1 MVFKNKKYFWL
12 TVLMILM
19 IFVST
24 SCKKEEEVIKE
35 SKEQTE
41 STDDKKENK
50 KEVGSKKK
58 ENTVSK
64 KPHIILEEVH
74 DGNFDMENYRY
85 LYTMSSVHFK
95 LREEDK
101 EFEALRNALN
111 EYNDMV
117 DIRFKEIKEE
127 LEEYS
132 QNDKDSEYPSTTRYI
147 ETKSYVMRADED
159 IVSILNYEI
168 EEQGIRH
175 PIETRTSYNFDTKT
189 GEQIYIYNAQQLK
202 MKKEEVE
209 YIRKIEKAVSLSK
222 FDEIDREKNPV
233 LTEERNID
241 LYEKIQKKIEKTV
254 YKHRLTSIENSLID
268 GKQKFVNLDFEK
280 QCKILN
286 SILYNLTKTF
296 KADLR
301 DIGGSE
307 NSGGCLCSKNINN
320 YKEFKLIQQS
330 ITGLYSCE
338 KDLMTI

>member
-1 MVFKNKKYFWL
+1 MCSSDLLEYLKN
-12 TVLMILM
+12 ILNNEGKDTATDIRICLPFIPM
-19 IFVST
+19 NSL
-24 SCKKEEEVIKE
+24 IKI
-35 SKEQTE
+35 
-41 STDDKKENK
+41 N
-50 KEVGSKKK
+50 G
-58 ENTVSK
+58 
-64 KPHIILEEVH
+64 
-74 DGNFDMENYRY
+74 Y
-85 LYTMSSVHFK
+85 LYY
-95 LREEDK
+95 L
-101 EFEALRNALN
+101 
-111 EYNDMV
+111 
-117 DIRFKEIKEE
+117 
-127 LEEYS
+127 
-132 QNDKDSEYPSTTRYI
+132 
-147 ETKSYVMRADED
+147 
-159 IVSILNYEI
+159 
-168 EEQGIRH
+168 GG
-175 PIETRTSYNFDTKT
+175 KT

-233 LTEERNID
+233 LTKERNID